1 MVNKQRFRRELVKW
15 YRLNKRTLPWREEKD
30 PYKIWISEIILQQT
44 RVEQGLA
51 YYLRFIK
58 TFPTVKSLAIAPEDK
73 VLKLW
78 EGLGYYSRARNL
90 QSAAKMIMGEMKG
103 KFPDTYD
110 EIIRLKGVGAYT
122 AAAISSFA
130 FGEEKAVV
138 DGNVYRLL
146 SRLFGIEK
154 AIDSTIGKK
163 EFAAL
168 AQELI
173 KGNDPAEFNQAIM
186 EFGSQ
191 HCKAGDP
198 FCSTCVF
205 AGECFAFKTDRV
217 KKLPYKE
224 KKTKVSERHF
234 NYIIHLDKNKK
245 VRIEKRSGND
255 IWKGLYEFELVETN
269 KAIEPK
275 KFLSTLKK
283 DKRRGKSFDVLH
295 VSEEH
300 KHILSHRIIY
310 ARFYVIKSKISHS
323 SPGLTLPVRSLT
335 KFAFPRLIEKF
346 LKDCK
351 LGDLF

>member
-15 YRLNKRTLPWREEKD
+15 YRLNKRSLPWREEKD

-51 YYLRFIK
+51 YYIRFIK
-58 TFPTVKSLAIAPEDK
+58 AFPTVKSLANAPEDK

-90 QSAAKMIMGEMKG
+90 QAAAKMIMTEMKG
-103 KFPDTYD
+103 QFPTTHD
-110 EIIRLKGVGAYT
+110 EIIRLKGVGVYT

-146 SRLFGIEK
+146 SRLFGIGK
-154 AIDSTIGKK
+154 AIDSTLGKK

-173 KGNDPAEFNQAIM
+173 KGTDPAEFNQSIM
-186 EFGSQ
+186 EFGSR
-191 HCKAGDP
+191 HCKVNDP
-198 FCSTCVF
+198 FCSDCVF
-205 AGECFAFKTDRV
+205 AGECFAFKTNSI
-217 KKLPYKE
+217 KNLPFKE
-224 KKTKVSERHF
+224 KKNKVSERHF
-234 NYIIHLDKNKK
+234 NYVIHIDKNKK
-245 VRIEKRSGND
+245 VRIEKRSAND
-255 IWKGLYEFELVETN
+255 IWKGLYEFELIETN
-269 KAIEPK
+269 KAIDPK
-275 KFLSTLKK
+275 KFLATLKK
-283 DKRRGKSFDVLH
+283 NGKKGKSFDVSY
-295 VSEEH
+295 VSKEH

-310 ARFYVIKSKISHS
+310 ARFYVIKSKTSHPS
-323 SPGLTLPVRSLT
+323 SGLTLPVGSLT

-351 LGDLF
+351 LSELF